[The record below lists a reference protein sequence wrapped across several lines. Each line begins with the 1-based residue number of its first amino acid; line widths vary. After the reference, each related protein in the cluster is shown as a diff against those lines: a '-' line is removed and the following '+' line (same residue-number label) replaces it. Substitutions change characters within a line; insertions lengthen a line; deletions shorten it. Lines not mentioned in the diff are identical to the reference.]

1 MNMHRGLLA
10 CFGVM
15 VLSLPL
21 AAHAALVTL
30 SGDTVDFIFDDADPG
45 LQMYGTLTAVGDS
58 IFATPSEI
66 RAESTNIMGAI
77 LFNATGSIQV
87 RAKDGYQL
95 ASITVIERGDYQ
107 MSAGAQSV
115 GVSGWLS
122 ATNLYDFLQSESVNM
137 NITGDLTQKGTV
149 GPVNWTGDGSLDFM
163 AGLWE
168 DTLLKH
174 ITLTLQNNLVASSL
188 TEGEWAWIQKKFTGG
203 AVDVV
208 IETVAVV
215 PVPAAVWLLGSG
227 LLGLVG
233 VARRRKT

>member
-1 MNMHRGLLA
+1 MKLYRGLAACVGALA
-10 CFGVM
+10 MTMSVA
-15 VLSLPL
+15 SQ
-21 AAHAALVTL
+21 AAMVTL
-30 SGDTVDFIFDDADPG
+30 SGATVDFIFDDADPG
-45 LQMYGTLTAVGDS
+45 LQLYGTLTAVGDS
-58 IFATPSEI
+58 IFATPGGI
-66 RAESTNIMGAI
+66 RAESTNLLGAV

-95 ASITVIERGDYQ
+95 KSIRVVERGDYQ
-107 MSAGAQSV
+107 MSAGAESV
-115 GVSGWLS
+115 AVSGWLS
-122 ATNLYDFLQSESVNM
+122 ATNLYDIFQSQSVNM
-137 NITGDLTQKGTV
+137 TITGDLTQKGTLV
-149 GPVNWTGDGSLDFM
+149 PVNWTGEGEFDFM

-174 ITLTLQNNLVASSL
+174 ISLTLQNNLVASSL

-233 VARRRKT
+233 VARRRKA

>member
-1 MNMHRGLLA
+1 MNMHRGLLT
-10 CFGVM
+10 CFGVI
-15 VLSLPL
+15 VLSLPV

-30 SGDTVDFIFDDADPG
+30 SGDTVDFIFDDADPN

-58 IFATPSEI
+58 IFATPSVI
-66 RAESTNIMGAI
+66 RAESTNLDQAV

-87 RAKDGYQL
+87 RAKDGYKL
-95 ASITVIERGDYQ
+95 KSITVIERGDYQ

-149 GPVNWTGDGSLDFM
+149 GPVNWTGKGELDFM

-174 ITLTLQNNLVASSL
+174 ITLTLQNNLVATSM

-233 VARRRKT
+233 VARRRKA